1 MTDFLCVYVVE
12 QCCWRVFFA
21 EQVMDSCWIFPVI
34 RFGGCKAALLLQIMM
49 ELGMKPDIVMV
60 VTLSEFYLL

>member
-1 MTDFLCVYVVE
+1 
-12 QCCWRVFFA
+12 
-21 EQVMDSCWIFPVI
+21 MDSCWIFPVI
-34 RFGGCKAALLLQIMM
+34 GFGGCKAALLLQIMM